1 MDQFDSALPN
11 RPEPALGILMP
22 TSKAVKVRIH
32 MAVPPDRTIYMS
44 RVPCVGEDIKVPVAL
59 EDFLKL
65 MDD

>member
-1 MDQFDSALPN
+1 
-11 RPEPALGILMP
+11 MP

-32 MAVPPDRTIYMS
+32 MAVPPDRTIHMS
-44 RVPCVGEDIKVPVAL
+44 RVPCVGEHIKVRVAL